1 MSQTKFAILGMLT
14 AGPLSGYDLK
24 KMSEGKLAHFW
35 HESYGNLYPRLAELE
50 AERLVSSKR
59 ERRPGRPDATV
70 YTLTPRGW
78 EEFRQWMT
86 VPAAPERV
94 RSELLLKVFFGAH
107 APVEESVRQIEAYR
121 DQQQELRTTFAAM
134 EELLHGDESDA
145 PDTPYRL
152 LTLRRG
158 QLVTDARLRWCREAL
173 RALAELDAVAAAAAP
188 VG

>member
-24 KMSEGKLAHFW
+24 KTTERKLAHFW

-50 AERLVSSKR
+50 AARLVSSKR

-78 EEFRQWMT
+78 EEFREWMSL
-86 VPAAPERV
+86 PAAPERV

-107 APVEESVRQIEAYR
+107 APVEESVRQIEAYHE
-121 DQQQELRTTFAAM
+121 QQQELRATFASI
-134 EELLHGDESDA
+134 EELLRGEESGA

-152 LTLRRG
+152 LILRRG
-158 QLVTDARLRWCREAL
+158 QLVTEARLRWCREAL
-173 RALAELDAVAAAAAP
+173 RSLAEMDAVVAAAAP
-188 VG
+188 

>member
-1 MSQTKFAILGMLT
+1 MLT
-14 AGPLSGYDLK
+14 AGPLTGYDLK
-24 KMSEGKLAHFW
+24 KMSEQKLAHFW

-59 ERRPGRPDATV
+59 EHRAGRPDATV
-70 YTLTPRGW
+70 YTLTRLGW
-78 EEFRQWMT
+78 QGFREWMT
-86 VPAAPERV
+86 LPAAPERV

-121 DQQQELRTTFAAM
+121 EQQQELRDTFDAM
-134 EELLHGDESDA
+134 REKLRGEESDA

-158 QLVTDARLRWCREAL
+158 QMVTETRLRWCREAL
-173 RALAELDAVAAAAAP
+173 RSLAEMDAAAAA
-188 VG
+188 GR

>member
-24 KMSEGKLAHFW
+24 KMSEQKLVHFW

-78 EEFRQWMT
+78 GEFREWMT

-107 APVEESVRQIEAYR
+107 TAVEESVRQIEAYR
-121 DQQQELRTTFAAM
+121 DQQQERRTTFDAM
-134 EELLHGDESDA
+134 EELLRGEESDA
-145 PDTPYRL
+145 PDTPFRL

-158 QLVTDARLRWCREAL
+158 QLVTEARLRWCREAL
-173 RALAELDAVAAAAAP
+173 RSLAEMDDVAAPAAA
-188 VG
+188 GG